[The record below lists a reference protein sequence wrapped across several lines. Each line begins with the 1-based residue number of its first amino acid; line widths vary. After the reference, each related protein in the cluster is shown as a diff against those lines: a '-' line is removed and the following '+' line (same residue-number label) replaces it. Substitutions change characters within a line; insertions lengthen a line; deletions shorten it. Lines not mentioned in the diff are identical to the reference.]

1 MTAYKA
7 TALFIVIATLFTLLT
22 GCTQRFADTNAT
34 LKEAFWGFED
44 VNLKKETIEKI
55 PYASSYFKIN
65 DGPQIFMVLAFV
77 EKNPQS
83 GKTQHKWLSNDKAM
97 IVTEEG
103 RIVKTYNLPD
113 ANLSSKVSSENMT
126 HFNNPQYYWTS
137 VYDWQPDYQYNHQ
150 AKITTESVA
159 TIQLNSVLWS
169 QKVNIWQEYISFEK
183 LDKTMQSTYW
193 VNDNGDVLKSAQ
205 WVIPDQLFIEQEILK
220 PYKG

>member
-1 MTAYKA
+1 MRYKV
-7 TALFIVIATLFTLLT
+7 TALFIATWFMFLA
-22 GCTQRFADTNAT
+22 GCTQRFSDTNET

-44 VNLKKETIEKI
+44 VNLKKETIEQI

-65 DGPQIFMVLAFV
+65 DGPQILMVLAFV

-83 GKTQHKWLSNDKAM
+83 GKTQHKWLSSDKAM

-113 ANLSSKVSSENMT
+113 ANLSSKISSENIA
-126 HFNNPQYYWTS
+126 HFDNPQYSWTS

-159 TIQLNSVLWS
+159 TLQFNSVLWS
-169 QKVNIWQEYISFEK
+169 QKVNLWQEYISFEK
-183 LDKTMQSTYW
+183 LGKTMQSTFW
-193 VNDNGDVLKSAQ
+193 VDENGMVLKSAQ

-220 PYKG
+220 PFKE